1 MFYQFLKI
9 LVGFT
14 LRIFFKKIFITGVEN
29 VKNDRAQLIASNHP
43 NGFLEPLIM
52 ACFFPK
58 DLHFLVRGDVFDN
71 PFLRP
76 ILRSTH
82 QIPIFRFRD
91 GFSKLRENSQ
101 TMDESIQVLLDKKNL
116 LIFAEG
122 GTESI
127 KKLRPLQKGIA
138 RIAFQALD
146 KNPSL
151 DLEVLPV
158 GINFTYPAKFNKE
171 VMMRVSEPIKVRPFY
186 DLYLEDK
193 NKGIDALLNEIYDGM
208 KKNIIHLEHQ
218 DRLETFEQLALTSR
232 SQSQLP
238 YLPVYLKDNKQLDEE
253 KAIAFKIDNLHEDKF
268 SLLKSDAKSLLAKM
282 KKDGV
287 KWSDLTKKPMN
298 ILNIIILTFG
308 LIPALLGFM
317 IHLPAIAV
325 GHYFTKSKVKQKEF
339 KASILM
345 VVTLVMMLLQY
356 VILFFFAAFSLI
368 PWYILLVFI
377 LSGLWLRFYVG
388 IYSNTYFKSKVG
400 LDKYKLLTG
409 EILAKL

>member
-193 NKGIDALLNEIYDGM
+193 NKGIDALLKEIYDGM

-238 YLPVYLKDNKQLDEE
+238 YLPVYLKDNKQLDDE

-308 LIPALLGFM
+308 LIPALLGFL